1 MRAWGLP
8 HHRRPPDNPSVITF
22 TVVIERKADSLPAF
36 VVLAEER
43 LAAWKLQGTTIVEV
57 SLAGVDIGRRSLKRW
72 PERSGWFVDLTA
84 SHLEAAGVSVGDR
97 VTVELRRAS
106 TELPHEI
113 QRLLDSDEEAKKRWE
128 ALSAARRRMICEHV
142 REAKQAATRERRAR
156 KALGPPA
163 FQ

>member
-1 MRAWGLP
+1 MIA
-8 HHRRPPDNPSVITF
+8 S

-36 VVLAEER
+36 VVLAEEL
-43 LAAWKLQGTTIVEV
+43 LAPWDLPGTTVVEV
-57 SLAGVDIGRRSLKRW
+57 SLADVDIGRRTLKRW

-84 SHLEAAGVSVGDR
+84 SHLEAADVGVGDR

-106 TELPHEI
+106 TEPPDEI
-113 QRLLDSDEEAKKRWE
+113 QRLLDSDEEAQKRWE
-128 ALSAARRRMICEHV
+128 ALSTARRRMVCEHV